1 MVANLADF
9 THDGEVG
16 EIRRDTWWH
25 MLQTIVVKVQDA
37 KVRTL

>member
-16 EIRRDTWWH
+16 EIRRDTWS
-25 MLQTIVVKVQDA
+25 LLVQT
-37 KVRTL
+37 TN